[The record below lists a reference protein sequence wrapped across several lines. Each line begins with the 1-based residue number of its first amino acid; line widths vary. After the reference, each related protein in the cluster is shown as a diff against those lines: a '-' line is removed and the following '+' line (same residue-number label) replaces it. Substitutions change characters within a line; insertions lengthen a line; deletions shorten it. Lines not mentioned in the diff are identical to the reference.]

1 MKRNGRKN
9 PNQKGHG
16 KYLWKS
22 HKDPHFS
29 LFPKIIP
36 AHFPVFQPE
45 ERLLQTSP
53 QAMVAVIANDEQSC
67 DVPLMVVRMMDMS
80 ERERGKE
87 FNRNKRKGL
96 AA

>member
-36 AHFPVFQPE
+36 AHFPGVQPGK
-45 ERLLQTSP
+45 RLLQTSP
-53 QAMVAVIANDEQSC
+53 QATVAVIANDEQSC
-67 DVPLMVVRMMDMS
+67 DVPLMVVWMVDMS
-80 ERERGKE
+80 ERERSKE

>member
-36 AHFPVFQPE
+36 AHFPVFQPG

-53 QAMVAVIANDEQSC
+53 QAVVAVIANDEQSC